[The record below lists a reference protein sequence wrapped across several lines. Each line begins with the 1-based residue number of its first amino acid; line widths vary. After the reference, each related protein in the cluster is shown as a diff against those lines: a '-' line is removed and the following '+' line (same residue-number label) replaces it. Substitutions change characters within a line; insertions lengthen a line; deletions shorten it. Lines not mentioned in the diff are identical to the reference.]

1 MSAPVRARHMAG
13 LLGAAAAV
21 TAFAASAAPVTYQLD
36 PNHTY
41 PSFEADHFGGLSVWR
56 GKFDSSSG
64 RVVLDREGHTG
75 TVQVVI
81 DAASIDFGNHALNEH
96 AKAADMFDVARFPTA
111 TYTGRLVAFHGEVP
125 TAVQGSLTLHGV
137 TRPLVL
143 IIRQFKCIMNPLI
156 KKQVCGAD
164 AEGTFN
170 RAQFGV
176 NAGQAYGFDMTVR
189 LRIQVEGVRVE

>member
-1 MSAPVRARHMAG
+1 MSGPGRTPRVAG
-13 LLGAAAAV
+13 LLGAAAGL
-21 TAFAASAAPVTYQLD
+21 AALSANAAPVTYQLD

-96 AKAADMFDVARFPTA
+96 AKAADMFDVAHFPTA
-111 TYTGRLVAFHGEVP
+111 TYTGRLAFRGDVP

-137 TRPLVL
+137 TRPLDL
-143 IIRQFKCIMNPLI
+143 AIRQFKCIVNPLI

-176 NAGQAYGFDMTVR
+176 NAGQAFGFDMTVR
-189 LRIQVEGVRVE
+189 LRIQVEGVRVD